1 MDKWI
6 PGFPLPGWEF
16 YLKHHLREPIH
27 CPTSGSIMSRTS
39 HSRSSSIRGFSMVE
53 MIGVLA
59 IIAILAVVIV
69 PKVFST
75 IASSRITNAVGSIN
89 GVKTAV
95 AEFTGKYGTLPT
107 TSGNSRI
114 DDLLVTAGLLEQR
127 FSVKIGTQPA
137 GTPPAAAEW
146 TRTNGVWSAS
156 GGSSQSSQTRLINVT
171 SNTNNP
177 SNGNNYRLDGTNN
190 LPAGS
195 RVVSA
200 AIVGLTPAEC
210 RELSLRIDGEVYS
223 EADTTTAD
231 MRGKVVYSGSGST
244 RTAYVYLAHQ

>member
-1 MDKWI
+1 DARREPDPVTPSLFAIGSVQDRRTSQPSRRTQGLKCEDPQSRFARTCPDAPSTWI
-6 PGFPLPGWEF
+6 NGYREPTQVRLLDQLPGFPLPGWEF

-75 IASSRITNAVGSIN
+75 IASSRITIAVGSIN

-146 TRTNGVWSAS
+146 TRTNGLWSAS
-156 GGSSQSSQTRLINVT
+156 RGSSQSSQPRLINVT

-177 SNGNNYRLDGTNN
+177 S
-190 LPAGS
+190 
-195 RVVSA
+195 
-200 AIVGLTPAEC
+200 
-210 RELSLRIDGEVYS
+210 
-223 EADTTTAD
+223 
-231 MRGKVVYSGSGST
+231 
-244 RTAYVYLAHQ
+244 